1 MIHFSVSQSTPEGS
15 SLECSV
21 DGGNPSSYHHNITLV
36 KNGTIVIIVRGDHL
50 SYNVSNMFG
59 VYTCV
64 VESLHS
70 TNNKTLLIPERG
82 NQ

>member
-1 MIHFSVSQSTPEGS
+1 MHFSVSQSTSEGS

-21 DGGNPSSYHHNITLV
+21 GGGNPSSYHHNIKLV
-36 KNGTIVIIVRGDHL
+36 KNGSIVMIVRGDHL